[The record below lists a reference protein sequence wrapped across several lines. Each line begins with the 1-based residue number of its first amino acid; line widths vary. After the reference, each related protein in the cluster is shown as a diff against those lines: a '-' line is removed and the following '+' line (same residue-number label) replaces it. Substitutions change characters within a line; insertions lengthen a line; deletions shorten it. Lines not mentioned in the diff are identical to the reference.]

1 MNGTPDGKYS
11 IQKTE
16 NILIFKTAYFT
27 ADKGSVLHS
36 GIYNKEFTSVLAAS
50 VTAGLASLA
59 FIMISGRTIFS
70 YIVFILISIAG
81 FPVFRRFVFKDRCME
96 TIFDNS
102 AGRAEIYL
110 QGIIKKKKDI
120 IPIKD
125 IVNVIIERKKTEVE
139 NPDGTEFVKKIS
151 LQHGTVIPGFGE
163 EIELFML
170 KLVLT
175 GGNDRL
181 LYADS
186 NMQDVMKAHDEI
198 KGFLKISL

>member
-1 MNGTPDGKYS
+1 MGN
-11 IQKTE
+11 KTYQIE
-16 NILIFKTAYFT
+16 K
-27 ADKGSVLHS
+27 KGSVLHS
-36 GIYNKEFTSVLAAS
+36 GIYNREFASVLAAS
-50 VTAGLASLA
+50 GTAGLASLA
-59 FIMISGRTIFS
+59 LIMISGRTIFS

-96 TIFDNS
+96 TVFNNS
-102 AGRAEIYL
+102 DGRAEIYS

-125 IVNVIIERKKTEVE
+125 IVNVIVERKKTEVE

-163 EIELFML
+163 ETELFLL

-186 NMQDVMKAHDEI
+186 NMQDVISAHDEI
-198 KGFLKISL
+198 KGFLGLS